1 VSSAPRRFWRS
12 STFYIFV
19 GLIVGV
25 ILGGFLPEDQHPTVY
40 LAFQFCSK
48 AFIALVKGL
57 IVPLLFSTI
66 VVGIAQTGDLKAVG
80 RMGGKALLYFEIVTT
95 FALGIGLLVVNV
107 IKPGQGLSLDLSKH
121 SHLGAQQNGWEVAM
135 HLFPSNLVAHAA
147 AGDILPV
154 VVFATLFGVSLT
166 RVGERG
172 KPVLAFFEGV
182 VQVMFKYTDIIMRLT
197 PLGVFGAMAYN
208 VSHMAAV
215 HTVGDHT
222 VGGWAAVASLLGPVV
237 GGVFTQYLS
246 WPWIFW
252 VNVPVSLLALF
263 LVRRALGGMTP
274 AARIKRRIDVLGAL
288 LMLLALTALLVPI
301 TRVGQGTPWSDALN
315 LGCLAAGAV
324 LLAAFLAQERRH
336 PDPMVSLALFK
347 NRVVVACCALVF
359 ICFFNFIALSVLVPL
374 RSQLV
379 AGLTATDAGLRLLP
393 MTLATPFA
401 AFLSGRAMH
410 LTGRVLPAIR
420 WGVLLVPVGLLG
432 LGFASP
438 ISPWATLCLM
448 VAGMGMGLQMP
459 PVLILIQQA
468 VPRSQLGS
476 VTGLVAFF
484 RQLGGAIGIAVLSSV
499 LLVWLRQHLP
509 AAADG
514 AVSEGL
520 GALLK
525 SAASTAMDGAAPG
538 GVKAAVKGVNDSA
551 FQYVMMLTAAVSL
564 VSLWWL
570 PRLPELGAQDTEM
583 PAVIVTAE

>member
-1 VSSAPRRFWRS
+1 MPTTLQSALSPAQFRAAIAS
-12 STFYIFV
+12 VIMTILL
-19 GLIVGV
+19 GALDQTIVGV
-25 ILGGFLPEDQHPTVY
+25 AVPTIARQLGGFEWMAWVISSYLIASTVVTPLYGKFSDIYGRRNVMSFAIVLFLLASVACALSQSLPQLV
-40 LAFQFCSK
+40 LARVLQG
-48 AFIALVKGL
+48 AGGGGLIAMSQAVIAD
-57 IVPLLFSTI
+57 IVPLR
-66 VVGIAQTGDLKAVG
+66 QRG
-80 RMGGKALLYFEIVTT
+80 RF
-95 FALGIGLLVVNV
+95 
-107 IKPGQGLSLDLSKH
+107 QGY
-121 SHLGAQQNGWEVAM
+121 
-135 HLFPSNLVAHAA
+135 
-147 AGDILPV
+147 
-154 VVFATLFGVSLT
+154 VSM
-166 RVGERG
+166 V
-172 KPVLAFFEGV
+172 
-182 VQVMFKYTDIIMRLT
+182 
-197 PLGVFGAMAYN
+197 
-208 VSHMAAV
+208 
-215 HTVGDHT
+215 
-222 VGGWAAVASLLGPVV
+222 WAVASLLGPVV

-379 AGLTATDAGLRLLP
+379 AGLTATDAGLHLLP